1 MTVNYDE
8 KGKIFTDIVSKEA
21 VIVRIQTIKHFI
33 KGEIH
38 IRPDWRL
45 KDELDMPEP
54 FLAITNASVF
64 DTADKL
70 LFQTKFIAIRREQV
84 VWITTDQEIEKEENH
99 VK

>member
-1 MTVNYDE
+1 MTINYDE

-38 IRPDWRL
+38 IRSDWRL

-64 DTADKL
+64 DAADKL

-84 VWITTDQEIEKEENH
+84 VWITTDQEIEREENH